1 MQNKLSYKK
10 TIDRAKN
17 KTFVFCCLLIQDRAH
32 KDEKDFRRQA
42 NIQELVTLKE
52 SEKHLQ
58 QELERTKELL
68 RLEQHNHRGT
78 LEKVFETCLLKIN
91 EPFKV

>member
-1 MQNKLSYKK
+1 MFQVRNKVA
-10 TIDRAKN
+10 IF
-17 KTFVFCCLLIQDRAH
+17 FVSFQDRAH
-32 KDEKDFRRQA
+32 KDEKDFRRHA

-68 RLEQHNHRGT
+68 RLEQQNHRET
-78 LEKVFETCLLKIN
+78 IAKVIIRK
-91 EPFKV
+91 

>member
-1 MQNKLSYKK
+1 M
-10 TIDRAKN
+10 
-17 KTFVFCCLLIQDRAH
+17 QDRAH

-52 SEKHLQ
+52 NEKHLQ

-68 RLEQHNHRGT
+68 TLEQRNHRAT
-78 LEKVFETCLLKIN
+78 LEKVTQGSESSDPPKKAIKFDGC
-91 EPFKV
+91 

>member
-1 MQNKLSYKK
+1 MFGTASFSL
-10 TIDRAKN
+10 
-17 KTFVFCCLLIQDRAH
+17 QDRAH

-58 QELERTKELL
+58 QELERNKELL
-68 RLEQHNHRGT
+68 RLEQHNHRET
-78 LEKVFETCLLKIN
+78 LGKVHVNLKPTNTRNLRIA
-91 EPFKV
+91 

>member
-1 MQNKLSYKK
+1 MDESNKERSFY
-10 TIDRAKN
+10 
-17 KTFVFCCLLIQDRAH
+17 FFFSFQDRAH
-32 KDEKDFRRQA
+32 KDEKDFRRHA

-68 RLEQHNHRGT
+68 KLEQQNHRET
-78 LEKVFETCLLKIN
+78 IAKVFEQWNDTLAIEGAYLITLSTI
-91 EPFKV
+91 V

>member
-1 MQNKLSYKK
+1 MFEFASL
-10 TIDRAKN
+10 I
-17 KTFVFCCLLIQDRAH
+17 FIIQDRAH

-68 RLEQHNHRGT
+68 RLEQHNHRET
-78 LEKVFETCLLKIN
+78 LEKV
-91 EPFKV
+91 V